1 MSNVAHFKFGKP
13 GSVSKSQ
20 EIPDEPDVIQTT
32 GSPPLQNLSLAFYL
46 AIKEVIRNRGR
57 FFLVS
62 LVIALITLLVLFI
75 AALGEGLANGNRQY
89 VASLDAHLIVFLE
102 KSDFIISSSRLETN
116 TARSIR
122 RVDGVAAAGPIY
134 TSSTEIVSLEDP
146 LKVSMLAAE
155 AGRPGMPSIVEGR
168 DFRSDGAREAVIDR
182 NVALRSGIKVGDE
195 IEIRSTQGV
204 EDRFFNLKVVGLV
217 DGQSYF
223 FQPAIFVP
231 PATWENV
238 RPQSEADLNSD
249 TPYPNIIAVKLADP
263 SQMEVVKARLVA
275 NVSNIEVTDIPTT
288 INNIPGYSAQQGTV
302 QTQGFFT
309 LLIGVLVIG
318 GFFQIQVLQKVPQ
331 IGVLKAIGS
340 SNGVVGWAAV
350 IQIIAVTAMGVA
362 IGGGLTYLFS
372 LGFPPAIPLVF
383 NGVRSLIAIALLLFI
398 GPLGGMVS
406 IVYAVRIEPL
416 RALRLG

>member
-1 MSNVAHFKFGKP
+1 MN
-13 GSVSKSQ
+13 
-20 EIPDEPDVIQTT
+20 
-32 GSPPLQNLSLAFYL
+32 NLFIAFYL
-46 AIKEVIRNRGR
+46 AIKEVFRNRGR
-57 FFLVS
+57 FLLVS

-89 VASLDAHLIVFLE
+89 VANLDADLIVFLD
-102 KSDFIISSSRLETN
+102 KSDYIISSSRLNTN
-116 TARSIR
+116 TIRSVR
-122 RVDGVAAAGPIY
+122 RIDGVADAGPIY
-134 TSSTEIVSLEDP
+134 TSSTEIVSTIVP
-146 LKVSMLAAE
+146 LKVSLLAADP
-155 AGRPGMPSIVEGR
+155 GHPGMPPLIEGR
-168 DFRSDGAREAVIDR
+168 DFRGGSASEVVIDR
-182 NVALRSGIKVGDE
+182 GVALRSDINVGDE

-204 EDRFFNLKVVGLV
+204 DDKFFRLTVVGVV

-223 FQPAIFVP
+223 FQPTIFAPSV
-231 PATWENV
+231 TWENI

-249 TPYPNIIAVKLADP
+249 TAYPNIIAVKLTDPGHIEIVKNRIIEGVKNTEVAD
-263 SQMEVVKARLVA
+263 
-275 NVSNIEVTDIPTT
+275 ITTT

-318 GFFQIQVLQKVPQ
+318 GFFQIQILQKVPQ

-350 IQIIAVTAMGVA
+350 IQIVVVTAMGVA

-372 LGFPPAIPLVF
+372 LGLPPTIPFVF
-383 NGVRSLIAIALLLFI
+383 NGVRSLVAIILLLLI

-416 RALRLG
+416 KALRLG